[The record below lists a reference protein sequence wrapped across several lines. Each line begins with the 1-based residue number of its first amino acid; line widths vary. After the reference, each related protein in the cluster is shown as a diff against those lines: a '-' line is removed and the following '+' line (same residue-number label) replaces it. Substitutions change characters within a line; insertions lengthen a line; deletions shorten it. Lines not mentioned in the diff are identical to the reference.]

1 MKKSA
6 NDKMILELKAQIEAK
21 KKLLQKAERFSPRTN
36 CNLSFS
42 SGERYNLN
50 VVTKPECLMLIGRL
64 KSWKDSLNSVLPDET
79 IEIGEFTI
87 DLWIGDLVSRFNVLN
102 RLLESNRLIGLEDK
116 LHNLLS
122 LDTKVEL
129 EIEDLKGQ
137 I

>member
-6 NDKMILELKAQIEAK
+6 NDKMILELKAQIDVK
-21 KKLLQKAERFSPRTN
+21 KKLIRGTERFSPKTN
-36 CNLSFS
+36 CNLAFP

-50 VVTKPECLMLIGRL
+50 VVSKAECVMLIGRL
-64 KSWKDSLNSVLPDET
+64 KSWQLALTSVLPEET
-79 IEIGEFTI
+79 ISISGFTI
-87 DLWIGDLVSRFNVLN
+87 DLWISDLVSKYHVSN
-102 RLLESNRLIGLEDK
+102 RLLESNKLEGLEQK

-129 EIEDLKGQ
+129 EIEDLKNQ